1 MQQQS
6 KNIIFGGISMNCEKK
21 YLSFTKKLAYGT
33 GDFASNFF
41 YMMVS
46 SFTMIYLSDTIG
58 MNVGIV
64 GTLIMASKVLDGITD
79 VFFGRMIDKTHT
91 KMGKARPWMFYSA
104 FPLALCLILMFAI
117 PQSMSRTLQY
127 AYFFVIYTAA
137 NALFYT
143 ANNISFA
150 TLSALITRNESER
163 VSLGSFR
170 YIFAV
175 ASSILVMSLTMKGV
189 AAMGGGTVGWRNV
202 ALLYAV
208 ILVAFNSLASL
219 SVKEL
224 PSEEEP
230 VSQGE
235 SEAKDESFF
244 HALGTIL
251 RNRYYL
257 LLLAIYLLFYTS
269 SSLGTSINVYYFQYV
284 IGNTEIMGVLSMAS
298 MVMVIGLIFNPA
310 LVKKFGMYRVNL
322 TSYLVTSALS
332 LVMLFAAFSA
342 NLPGLIAISFARG
355 ISSAFLIGSLNAL
368 VAEVAQNS
376 YLKSGKHNEGMMF
389 SCSSIGMKVGGGI
402 GVALTGW
409 ILSAVGYE
417 NGAAVQ
423 PAPVMFAIKFIFA
436 GIPLILTLLITLC
449 LYGMRVDRE
458 NEALRAAREAAIR

>member
-1 MQQQS
+1 
-6 KNIIFGGISMNCEKK
+6 MNCEKK

-64 GTLIMASKVLDGITD
+64 GTLIMVSKVLDGITD

-251 RNRYYL
+251 
-257 LLLAIYLLFYTS
+257 S
-269 SSLGTSINVYYFQYV
+269 KQ
-284 IGNTEIMGVLSMAS
+284 
-298 MVMVIGLIFNPA
+298 
-310 LVKKFGMYRVNL
+310 
-322 TSYLVTSALS
+322 
-332 LVMLFAAFSA
+332 
-342 NLPGLIAISFARG
+342 
-355 ISSAFLIGSLNAL
+355 
-368 VAEVAQNS
+368 
-376 YLKSGKHNEGMMF
+376 
-389 SCSSIGMKVGGGI
+389 
-402 GVALTGW
+402 
-409 ILSAVGYE
+409 ILSASSGHLPSVLYQQ
-417 NGAAVQ
+417 Q
-423 PAPVMFAIKFIFA
+423 PGHQHQRLLLPVCHRQHGDHGCSFD
-436 GIPLILTLLITLC
+436 GRPWS
-449 LYGMRVDRE
+449 
-458 NEALRAAREAAIR
+458 